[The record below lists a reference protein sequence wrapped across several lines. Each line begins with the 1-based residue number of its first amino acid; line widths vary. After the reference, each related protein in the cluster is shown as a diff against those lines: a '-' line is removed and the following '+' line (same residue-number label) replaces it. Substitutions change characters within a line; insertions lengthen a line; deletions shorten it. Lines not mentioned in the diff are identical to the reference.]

1 MPSKWRR
8 SKAGPS
14 RSVNTILL
22 ISLIALSLSGTA
34 LAVLQLPGT
43 WVILISAVGYDW
55 YYGWQRIGW
64 QWLFAL
70 GLLAVAAEVVDSLAA
85 VVAARRCGASR
96 RAALGALV
104 GGFAG
109 MLLLSV
115 PVPVIGTVI
124 GGLVGCFVGA
134 LGAELTKHNNL
145 AAGARVGLFATIG
158 RVIGLAAK
166 TSAALVI
173 GGATV
178 AMALR
183 AAW

>member
-1 MPSKWRR
+1 MNSL
-8 SKAGPS
+8 
-14 RSVNTILL
+14 LL
-22 ISLIALSLSGTA
+22 ISLIVLCLSGTA

-55 YYGWQRIGW
+55 YYGWERIGW
-64 QWLFAL
+64 QWLVGL

-85 VVAARRCGASR
+85 IVAARRAGASR

-134 LGAELTKHNNL
+134 LGAELTKRNDL

-178 AMALR
+178 VMALR